1 MNTLTFPEY
10 QLLVKAHNLKQVDE
24 QYKLHWQAYLN
35 FAASAKKRAGKDRI
49 KPVFARF
56 DTFFDYEAELDKA
69 RGIKKD
75 NERLIAIGK
84 IMKQGKGETHG

>member
-35 FAASAKKRAGKDRI
+35 FAASAKKRAGKDKV
-49 KPVFARF
+49 KPVFTRF
-56 DTFFDYEAELDKA
+56 DNFFNYEAELDKA
-69 RGIKKD
+69 RGIKR
-75 NERLIAIGK
+75 NEDKLIAIGK
-84 IMKQGKGETHG
+84 IMKQGKEETHG